1 MLTQTE
7 INKKFQIIIKNYLKS
22 YVSSSTLAFF
32 RIGFGLLMGYSL
44 IRFWLKG
51 WIEELYIIPSFHFSY
66 YGFEWI
72 KPIGEYTY
80 IIFIVCLLS
89 SILITIGYKYRLS
102 IIMFFLSFT
111 YIELMDKTTYLNHYY
126 FISILSFLLIFLP
139 ANAYFSVDNLTSK
152 KSFDKIPKWTIDVI
166 KTLVVLIYF
175 YAGLAKLNSDWL
187 LEAMPLK
194 IWLTSKYDL
203 PIIGEILL
211 QKNWVHYAMSWGGMI
226 YDLTIPFLL
235 LYHRTRIIAFFLVVS
250 FHVFTLVLFPIGM
263 FPHIMIFSSMIFFS
277 SKFHSKFLESLRYLI
292 ITSHKSFYNY
302 SSKKIEYYKIK
313 NQKYVVTILSLF
325 LILQLT
331 IPFRYNLYPGELF
344 WHEQGYR
351 FSWRVMLIEKVGYT
365 NFKIKDPESGSSFIV
380 DPSKYLTPFQVKQMS
395 FQPDFILEFAHYLGK
410 EFSTE
415 DKKIE
420 VYADSFVALNGRS
433 SQRFIDPNV
442 DLYREKES
450 FKNKTWVLPLKD
462 EIKGI

>member
-32 RIGFGLLMGYSL
+32 RIGFGLLMSYSL

-302 SSKKIEYYKIK
+302 SSKQIEYYKIK